1 MIQNISKLERQRRIK
16 EHISND
22 PFLSDKK
29 LAELFNFSVQTIR
42 LDRMEMG
49 IPEMRKRIVQV
60 AKNTS
65 SSDKVKSLSKEEIVG
80 ELIDLEL
87 GKNAIAIL
95 KTTKD
100 MAFNRTGIVR
110 SHYIFSLADSLAI
123 SIVDAEVA
131 LTGIARLSY
140 KKPVYAGQTLVAK
153 ARIARNKG
161 NKYLVSV
168 HVKTDQKEV
177 FTGKLVI
184 FTVNNKVKKGEDLNE
199 NSS

>member
-1 MIQNISKLERQRRIK
+1 MVQNLDKLERQRRIK

-42 LDRMEMG
+42 LDRLEMG

-60 AKNTS
+60 AKDTS

-123 SIVDAEVA
+123 SIIDAEVA
-131 LTGIARLSY
+131 LTGVARLSY

-153 ARIARNKG
+153 ARVARNRG

-184 FTVNNKVKKGEDLNE
+184 FTVDNNLKKEKN
-199 NSS
+199 

>member
-1 MIQNISKLERQRRIK
+1 MIQKLSKIERQKRIK
-16 EHISND
+16 EYISKD
-22 PFLSDKK
+22 PFLSDKR
-29 LAELFNFSVQTIR
+29 LAELFNVSVQTIR
-42 LDRMEMG
+42 LDRLEMS

-65 SSDKVKSLSKEEIVG
+65 SSDKVKSLSKDEIVG

-87 GKNAIAIL
+87 GKSGIAIL

-100 MAFNRTGIVR
+100 MAFNKTKIVR

-123 SIVDAEVA
+123 SIIDAEVA

-153 ARIARNKG
+153 ARIARSRG

-168 HVKTDQKEV
+168 HVKSDQKDV

-184 FTVNNKVKKGEDLNE
+184 FTADDNPKKEKN
-199 NSS
+199 

>member
-1 MIQNISKLERQRRIK
+1 MIQKLSKIERQKRIK
-16 EHISND
+16 EYISKD
-22 PFLSDKK
+22 PFLSDKR
-29 LAELFNFSVQTIR
+29 LAELFNVSVQTIR
-42 LDRMEMG
+42 LDRLEMS

-65 SSDKVKSLSKEEIVG
+65 SSDKVKSLSKDEIVG

-87 GKNAIAIL
+87 GKNGIAIL

-100 MAFNRTGIVR
+100 MAFNRTKIVR

-123 SIVDAEVA
+123 SIIDAEVA

-153 ARIARNKG
+153 ARIARSRG

-168 HVKTDQKEV
+168 HVKSDQKDV

-184 FTVNNKVKKGEDLNE
+184 FTADDNPKKEKN
-199 NSS
+199 

>member
-1 MIQNISKLERQRRIK
+1 MIQSLSKLERQRKIK

-42 LDRMEMG
+42 LDRLEMG

-60 AKNTS
+60 AKDTS

-100 MAFNRTGIVR
+100 MAFNKTGIVR

-131 LTGIARLSY
+131 LTGVARLSY

-184 FTVNNKVKKGEDLNE
+184 FTVDNNLKKEKTK
-199 NSS
+199 

>member
-1 MIQNISKLERQRRIK
+1 MVQNLDKLERQRRIK

-42 LDRMEMG
+42 LDRLEMG

-60 AKNTS
+60 AKDTS

-123 SIVDAEVA
+123 SIIDAEVA
-131 LTGIARLSY
+131 LTGVARLSY

-184 FTVNNKVKKGEDLNE
+184 FTVEDNLKKEKN
-199 NSS
+199 

>member
-1 MIQNISKLERQRRIK
+1 MIQNLSKFERQKKIKEYISK
-16 EHISND
+16 D

-42 LDRMEMG
+42 LDRLEMS

-80 ELIDLEL
+80 ELIDIEL
-87 GKNAIAIL
+87 GKNGIAIL

-123 SIVDAEVA
+123 SIIDAEVA
-131 LTGIARLSY
+131 LTGIARLRY

-153 ARIARNKG
+153 ARIARSKG

-168 HVKTDQKEV
+168 HVKTEQKEV

-184 FTVNNKVKKGEDLNE
+184 FTVNNNGKKGEDLNE
-199 NSS
+199 NSR

>member
-1 MIQNISKLERQRRIK
+1 MIQNLSKLERQK
-16 EHISND
+16 KMEEYISKD
-22 PFLSDKK
+22 PFLSDKR

-42 LDRMEMG
+42 LDRLEMG

-60 AKNTS
+60 AKNTP

-80 ELIDLEL
+80 ELIDIEL
-87 GKNAIAIL
+87 GKNGIAIL
-95 KTTKD
+95 KTTKS
-100 MAFNRTGIVR
+100 MAFNRTGIIR

-123 SIVDAEVA
+123 SIIDSEVA

-153 ARIARNKG
+153 ARVARTRS

-168 HVKTDQKEV
+168 HVKSDQKEV

-184 FTVNNKVKKGEDLNE
+184 FSIDEKVKKEKA
-199 NSS
+199 

>member
-1 MIQNISKLERQRRIK
+1 MVRDISKLERQKRIK
-16 EHISND
+16 EYILKD

-42 LDRMEMG
+42 LDRLEMG

-60 AKNTS
+60 AKDTS

-100 MAFNRTGIVR
+100 MAFNKTGIVR

-123 SIVDAEVA
+123 SIIDAEVA
-131 LTGIARLSY
+131 LTGVARLSY

-161 NKYLVSV
+161 NKHLVSV

-184 FTVNNKVKKGEDLNE
+184 FTVDNNLKKEKN
-199 NSS
+199 

>member
-1 MIQNISKLERQRRIK
+1 MVQNLSKLERQRRIK
-16 EHISND
+16 EHISNN

-42 LDRMEMG
+42 LDRLEMG

-60 AKNTS
+60 AKDTS

-100 MAFNRTGIVR
+100 MVFNRTGIVR

-123 SIVDAEVA
+123 SIIDAEVA

-140 KKPVYAGQTLVAK
+140 KNPVYAGQTLVAK
-153 ARIARNKG
+153 ARVARNRG

-168 HVKTDQKEV
+168 HVKANQKEV

-184 FTVNNKVKKGEDLNE
+184 FTVDNNLKKEKN
-199 NSS
+199 

>member
-1 MIQNISKLERQRRIK
+1 MVRNISKLERQKGIK
-16 EHISND
+16 EYILKD

-42 LDRMEMG
+42 LDRLEMG

-60 AKNTS
+60 AKDTS

-100 MAFNRTGIVR
+100 MAFNKTGIVR

-123 SIVDAEVA
+123 SIIDAEVA
-131 LTGIARLSY
+131 LTGVARLSY

-184 FTVNNKVKKGEDLNE
+184 FTVDNKLKKEKN
-199 NSS
+199 

>member
-1 MIQNISKLERQRRIK
+1 MIQSLDKLERQRRIK
-16 EHISND
+16 EYISND

-29 LAELFNFSVQTIR
+29 LAELFSFSVQTIR
-42 LDRMEMG
+42 LDRLEMG

-60 AKNTS
+60 SKNTS

-123 SIVDAEVA
+123 SIIDAEVA
-131 LTGIARLSY
+131 LTGVARLSY

-153 ARIARNKG
+153 ARVARNRG

-168 HVKTDQKEV
+168 HVKVEQKEV

-184 FTVNNKVKKGEDLNE
+184 FTVDDNLKKEKN
-199 NSS
+199 

>member
-1 MIQNISKLERQRRIK
+1 MIQNLSKLERQRRIK

-42 LDRMEMG
+42 LDRLEMG

-60 AKNTS
+60 AKDTS

-95 KTTKD
+95 KTTND

-123 SIVDAEVA
+123 SIIDAEVA
-131 LTGIARLSY
+131 LTGVARLSY
-140 KKPVYAGQTLVAK
+140 KNPVYAGQTLVAK

-184 FTVNNKVKKGEDLNE
+184 FTVDNNVKKEKN
-199 NSS
+199 

>member
-1 MIQNISKLERQRRIK
+1 MIRNLSKLERQKRIK
-16 EHISND
+16 EYISKN
-22 PFLSDKK
+22 PFISDKK
-29 LAELFNFSVQTIR
+29 LAELFIISVQTIR
-42 LDRMEMG
+42 LDRLEMG

-65 SSDKVKSLSKEEIVG
+65 SKDKVKSLKKEEIIG
-80 ELIDLEL
+80 ELIDIEL
-87 GKNAIAIL
+87 GKNGIAIL

-100 MAFNRTGIVR
+100 MAFGRTGIVR

-123 SIVDAEVA
+123 SIIDTEVA

-153 ARIARNKG
+153 ARVARNRG

-168 HVKTDQKEV
+168 HVKSDQKEV

-184 FTVNNKVKKGEDLNE
+184 FSAKDKVKKEKA
-199 NSS
+199 

>member
-1 MIQNISKLERQRRIK
+1 MVRNISKLERQKGIK
-16 EHISND
+16 EYILKD

-42 LDRMEMG
+42 LDRLEMG

-60 AKNTS
+60 AKDTS

-100 MAFNRTGIVR
+100 MAFNKTGIVR

-123 SIVDAEVA
+123 SIIDAEVA
-131 LTGIARLSY
+131 LTGVARLSY

-184 FTVNNKVKKGEDLNE
+184 FTVDNTLKKEKN
-199 NSS
+199 

>member
-1 MIQNISKLERQRRIK
+1 MIQSLDKLERQRRIK
-16 EHISND
+16 EYISND

-29 LAELFNFSVQTIR
+29 LAELFSFSVQTIR
-42 LDRMEMG
+42 LDRLEMG

-123 SIVDAEVA
+123 SIIDAEVA
-131 LTGIARLSY
+131 LTGVARLSY

-153 ARIARNKG
+153 ARVARNRG

-168 HVKTDQKEV
+168 HVKVEQKEV

-184 FTVNNKVKKGEDLNE
+184 FTVDDNLKKEKN
-199 NSS
+199 

>member
-1 MIQNISKLERQRRIK
+1 MVQNLSKFDRQKKIKEYISK
-16 EHISND
+16 D

-42 LDRMEMG
+42 LDRLEMN

-80 ELIDLEL
+80 ELIDIEL
-87 GKNAIAIL
+87 GKNGIAIL

-123 SIVDAEVA
+123 SIIDAEVA
-131 LTGIARLSY
+131 LTGIVRLRY

-168 HVKTDQKEV
+168 HVKTEQKEV
-177 FTGKLVI
+177 FTGKLII
-184 FTVNNKVKKGEDLNE
+184 FTVNNNGKKGEDLNE
-199 NSS
+199 NSG

>member
-1 MIQNISKLERQRRIK
+1 MVQNLSKFDRQKKIKEYISK
-16 EHISND
+16 D

-42 LDRMEMG
+42 LDRLELS

-65 SSDKVKSLSKEEIVG
+65 SSDKVKSLTKEEIVG
-80 ELIDLEL
+80 ELIDIEL
-87 GKNAIAIL
+87 GKNGIAIL

-100 MAFNRTGIVR
+100 MAFNRTGIIR

-123 SIVDAEVA
+123 SIIDAEVA
-131 LTGIARLSY
+131 LTGIVRLRY

-168 HVKTDQKEV
+168 HVKTEQKEV

-184 FTVNNKVKKGEDLNE
+184 FTVNNNGKKGEDLNE
-199 NSS
+199 NSG

>member
-1 MIQNISKLERQRRIK
+1 MIQNLSKLERQRRIK
-16 EHISND
+16 EYISKD

-29 LAELFNFSVQTIR
+29 LAKLFNFSVQTIR
-42 LDRMEMG
+42 LDRLEMG

-60 AKNTS
+60 AKDTS

-123 SIVDAEVA
+123 SIIDAEVA
-131 LTGIARLSY
+131 LTGVARLSY

-153 ARIARNKG
+153 ARVARNRG

-184 FTVNNKVKKGEDLNE
+184 FTVDNNLKKEKN
-199 NSS
+199 

>member
-42 LDRMEMG
+42 LDRLEMG

-60 AKNTS
+60 AKDTS

-184 FTVNNKVKKGEDLNE
+184 FTVDNNVKKEKN
-199 NSS
+199 

>member
-1 MIQNISKLERQRRIK
+1 MVQNLSKLDRQKKIKEYISK
-16 EHISND
+16 D

-42 LDRMEMG
+42 LDRLEMS

-80 ELIDLEL
+80 ELIDIEL
-87 GKNAIAIL
+87 GKNGIAIL

-100 MAFNRTGIVR
+100 MAFNRTGIIR

-123 SIVDAEVA
+123 SIIDAEVA
-131 LTGIARLSY
+131 LTGIVRLRY

-168 HVKTDQKEV
+168 HVKTEQKEV

-184 FTVNNKVKKGEDLNE
+184 FTVNNNGKKGEEINE

>member
-1 MIQNISKLERQRRIK
+1 MVQNLDKLERQRRIK

-42 LDRMEMG
+42 LDRLEMG

-60 AKNTS
+60 AKDTS

-100 MAFNRTGIVR
+100 MAFNKTGIVR

-123 SIVDAEVA
+123 SIIDAEVA
-131 LTGIARLSY
+131 LTGVARLSY

-184 FTVNNKVKKGEDLNE
+184 FTVDNNLKKEKN
-199 NSS
+199 

>member
-1 MIQNISKLERQRRIK
+1 MIQNLGKLERQRRIK
-16 EHISND
+16 EYISDD

-29 LAELFNFSVQTIR
+29 LAGLFNFSVQTIR
-42 LDRMEMG
+42 LDRLEMG

-123 SIVDAEVA
+123 SIIDAEVA

-168 HVKTDQKEV
+168 HVKTDQQEV

-184 FTVNNKVKKGEDLNE
+184 FTVDNNVKKEKT
-199 NSS
+199 

>member
-1 MIQNISKLERQRRIK
+1 MIQNLSKLERQRRIK

-42 LDRMEMG
+42 LDRLEMG

-60 AKNTS
+60 AKDTS

-100 MAFNRTGIVR
+100 MAFNKTGIVR

-123 SIVDAEVA
+123 SIIDAEVA
-131 LTGIARLSY
+131 LTGLARLSY

-184 FTVNNKVKKGEDLNE
+184 FTVDDNLKKEKN
-199 NSS
+199 

>member
-1 MIQNISKLERQRRIK
+1 MTQNLSKLERQKKI
-16 EHISND
+16 EEYLSND
-22 PFLSDKK
+22 PFLSDKR

-42 LDRMEMG
+42 LDRLEMG

-60 AKNTS
+60 AKNTP

-80 ELIDLEL
+80 ELIDIEL
-87 GKNAIAIL
+87 GKDGIAIL
-95 KTTKD
+95 KTSKD
-100 MAFNRTGIVR
+100 MAFNRTGIIR

-131 LTGIARLSY
+131 LTGIARLRY

-153 ARIARNKG
+153 ARIARNRS

-168 HVKTDQKEV
+168 HVKTEQEEV

-184 FTVNNKVKKGEDLNE
+184 FTANNNVKKEKN
-199 NSS
+199 

>member
-1 MIQNISKLERQRRIK
+1 VDGKMIQNLSKLERQRRIK

-42 LDRMEMG
+42 LDRLEMG

-60 AKNTS
+60 AKDTS

-123 SIVDAEVA
+123 SIIDAEVA

-184 FTVNNKVKKGEDLNE
+184 FTVDNSLKKEKT
-199 NSS
+199 

>member
-42 LDRMEMG
+42 LDRLEMG

-60 AKNTS
+60 AKDTS

-123 SIVDAEVA
+123 SIIDAEVA
-131 LTGIARLSY
+131 LTGVARLSY

-184 FTVNNKVKKGEDLNE
+184 FTVGNNLKKEKN
-199 NSS
+199 

>member
-1 MIQNISKLERQRRIK
+1 MVRDISKLERQKRIK
-16 EHISND
+16 EYILKD

-29 LAELFNFSVQTIR
+29 LAELFNFSVQTVR
-42 LDRMEMG
+42 LDRLEMG

-60 AKNTS
+60 AKDTS

-100 MAFNRTGIVR
+100 MAFNKTGIVR

-123 SIVDAEVA
+123 SIIDAEVA
-131 LTGIARLSY
+131 LTGVARLSY

-184 FTVNNKVKKGEDLNE
+184 FTVDNNLKKEKTK
-199 NSS
+199 

>member
-1 MIQNISKLERQRRIK
+1 MIQNLSKLERQRKIK

-42 LDRMEMG
+42 LDRLEMG

-60 AKNTS
+60 AKDTS

-123 SIVDAEVA
+123 SIIDAEVA
-131 LTGIARLSY
+131 LTGVARLSY

-184 FTVNNKVKKGEDLNE
+184 FTVDNNLKKEKN
-199 NSS
+199 

>member
-1 MIQNISKLERQRRIK
+1 MIQNLSKLERQRRIK
-16 EHISND
+16 EYISND

-42 LDRMEMG
+42 LDRLEMG

-184 FTVNNKVKKGEDLNE
+184 FTVDNNVKKGEDLNE